1 MTKKEVA
8 TPIYPCQFPI
18 KVIGENKDQLE
29 KIIMKVM
36 ASFGE
41 VIKTD
46 GMAIKQSQN
55 GKYVS
60 ITFRIIARSR
70 EYIDQIYAELTSR
83 KEVIMVL

>member
-1 MTKKEVA
+1 MTNQEGTK
-8 TPIYPCQFPI
+8 PIYPCPFPI
-18 KVIGENKDQLE
+18 KVMGENQDQLE
-29 KIIMKVM
+29 EIIVKVM

-41 VIKTD
+41 VIKPHEF
-46 GMAIKQSQN
+46 AIKESQN

-70 EYIDQIYAELTSR
+70 EYIDQIYAAFTSQ